1 RGVRRARAAADR
13 PDGAGRAPAHPAHRL
28 RLRHALR
35 ALHPGPEASAARGAS
50 ARRGDADGRRRRGAL
65 PGARALLLARS
76 PAAPSRQ
83 LARPLAVLARSEPP
97 RGGVGREGEPV
108 YPARVYTVDRS
119 ATLA

>member
-1 RGVRRARAAADR
+1 
-13 PDGAGRAPAHPAHRL
+13 GRAPAHPAHRL

-50 ARRGDADGRRRRGAL
+50 ARRGDAGGRRRRGAL

-76 PAAPSRQ
+76 PAAPPRQ

-97 RGGVGREGEPV
+97 RSGGGREEDPV
-108 YPARVYTVDRS
+108 TPPRMSTAARTDAFSRWDS
-119 ATLA
+119 SLPSRFLGAL